1 MQEALAAGILTPA
14 DLAGGSSCQPC
25 AAQQQQQELD
35 QQQEAMQLEDCW
47 RGEGAGAGTG
57 GAQRTLSCTSA
68 DSARQGSEA
77 SGLAEALFDV
87 VLGSPQSVLL
97 PRGLAGAAQRGGSK
111 AAAGLVTGPVWVP
124 V

>member
-14 DLAGGSSCQPC
+14 DLASGSSSCQPC
-25 AAQQQQQELD
+25 AAQQQQMLG
-35 QQQEAMQLEDCW
+35 QQQEAMQLEHCW
-47 RGEGAGAGTG
+47 QCEGAG
-57 GAQRTLSCTSA
+57 GAQRTLSCASA

-77 SGLAEALFDV
+77 SGLAEALCDV

-97 PRGLAGAAQRGGSK
+97 PRGLAGAAQPGGSK
-111 AAAGLVTGPVWVP
+111 AAAGLVMGAVWVP